1 MPKYLFAK
9 TNLHIFATIFN
20 NNTQNVTG
28 SDDSCYKMTKK
39 KENI

>member
-9 TNLHIFATIFN
+9 TNLHIFAAIFN

-28 SDDSCYKMTKK
+28 SNDSATK
-39 KENI
+39 